1 MEEKMDLYIY
11 FGMGVFL
18 LFCMVFAIIRKSF
31 RTKFRFLTVLLS
43 AIAAFVFTLLLKSN
57 LAGLVDGAL
66 LPQLD
71 IYYPEVAS
79 TLRELMGFSPT
90 LTVLLENTA
99 CSMLAPLLF
108 LTFFI
113 VISAVTWVVYFI
125 ITLLFSI
132 PLRKRK
138 RKPMVSAIYGLLQ
151 GVIILIVWL
160 IPVISYLEMAPVVI
174 DEITDSGVLSAEQS
188 TAIANREEPITATVY
203 QLNDTVVVK
212 YGRAYGGGYLA
223 NMLTDI

>member
-1 MEEKMDLYIY
+1 MDLYLL

-18 LFCMVFAIIRKSF
+18 LFCAVFAIIRKSF

-57 LAGLVDGAL
+57 LSGLVDGAL

-99 CSMLAPLLF
+99 CSMLAPILF
-108 LTFFI
+108 LLFFI
-113 VISAVTWVVYFI
+113 VLSAVIAYLKDTRDDEKDHTPITKKNAKKKFI
-125 ITLLFSI
+125 
-132 PLRKRK
+132 KRK
-138 RKPMVSAIYGLLQ
+138 
-151 GVIILIVWL
+151 W
-160 IPVISYLEMAPVVI
+160 
-174 DEITDSGVLSAEQS
+174 
-188 TAIANREEPITATVY
+188 EEER
-203 QLNDTVVVK
+203 DK
-212 YGRAYGGGYLA
+212 E
-223 NMLTDI
+223 